1 MIVASTIKGRNM
13 ALPSGSSLLDAIP
26 IPDEGDQAGLGGSS
40 SGNVDPDTVGEP
52 LVLEDDFAKLKGLF
66 RRVYGFTIMSCFLN
80 L

>member
-1 MIVASTIKGRNM
+1 MIVVSTIKGRNT
-13 ALPSGSSLLDAIP
+13 ALHSGSSLLDAIP
-26 IPDEGDQAGLGGSS
+26 ILDEGDQAGLGGSS
-40 SGNVDPDTVGEP
+40 FGNVNPDPVGES